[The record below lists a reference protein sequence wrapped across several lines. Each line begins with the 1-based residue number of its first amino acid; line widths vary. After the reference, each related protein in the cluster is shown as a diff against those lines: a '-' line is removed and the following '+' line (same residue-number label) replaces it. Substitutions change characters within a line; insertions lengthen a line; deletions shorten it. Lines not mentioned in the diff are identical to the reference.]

1 MLNDFLYVVWDCDP
15 VMFSIGAFELRY
27 YGLAWALT
35 LLFGER
41 FFTAFAKREGFG
53 SQIIE
58 TGFIWIALGAVLGA
72 RLGHCLFYDFSYY
85 IVRPWEIITGIRDG
99 GMASHGSALGM
110 LLGMWITARKYKMP
124 YVWWLD
130 RIMIPVSIGG
140 AMVRI
145 GNLINSEIV
154 GHITDVPWGFKFVRN
169 FPNIPIESIPVQHP
183 SQLYEALCYL
193 VTFVILMWMY
203 YKLDMGRRRPGIMFG
218 IGLIGIFVTRFFI
231 EFFKVNQEAF
241 EEGMWLNMG
250 QTLSIPFI
258 IMSAWVLWQ
267 AAHGKFRV
275 GVPDK
280 YSKEQKQEPKG
291 KNKRR

>member
-15 VMFSIGAFELRY
+15 VMFSIGSVELRY

-35 LLFGER
+35 LLLGER
-41 FFTAFAKREGFG
+41 FFTAFARREGFG
-53 SQIIE
+53 PQIVE
-58 TGFIWIALGAVLGA
+58 TGFLWIAFGAVIGA

-85 IVRPWEIITGIRDG
+85 ISHPIEIITGLRDG

-110 LLGMWITARKYKMP
+110 LFGMWVTSRKYKMP

-130 RIMIPVSIGG
+130 RIMIPVAIGG

-154 GHITDVPWGFKFVRN
+154 GSVTDVPWGFKFLRLYPGVAVEN
-169 FPNIPIESIPVQHP
+169 VPVQHP
-183 SQLYEALCYL
+183 SQLYEALCYII
-193 VTFVILMWMY
+193 TFVILMWMY
-203 YKLDMGRRRPGIMFG
+203 YKKDVARRRAGMMFG
-218 IGLIGIFVTRFFI
+218 VGLIGIFVTRFFI

-241 EEGMWLNMG
+241 EEAMALNMG

-258 IMSAWVLWQ
+258 LLAAWVLWQ
-267 AAHGKFRV
+267 GAKGRFRV
-275 GVPDK
+275 GYPDK
-280 YSKEQKQEPKG
+280 YSKAPAEDKK
-291 KNKRR
+291 KR

>member
-15 VMFSIGAFELRY
+15 VMFSICSVEFRY

-35 LLFGER
+35 LLLGER
-41 FFTAFAKREGFG
+41 FFSAFARREGFG
-53 SQIIE
+53 PQIVE
-58 TGFIWIALGAVLGA
+58 TGFLWIALGAVIGA

-85 IVRPWEIITGIRDG
+85 ISHPVEIITGLRDG

-140 AMVRI
+140 VIVRI

-154 GHITDVPWGFKFVRN
+154 GRVTDLPWGFKFVNN
-169 FPNIPIESIPVQHP
+169 FPGLPIEEVPVQHP
-183 SQLYEALCYL
+183 SQIYEALCYL
-193 VTFVILMWMY
+193 ITFGLLMWMY
-203 YKLDMGRRRPGIMFG
+203 YKKDLARHRAGMMFG
-218 IGLIGIFVTRFFI
+218 VGLIGIFATRIII

-241 EEGMWLNMG
+241 EEGMFLNMG
-250 QTLSIPFI
+250 QMLSIPFVI
-258 IMSAWVLWQ
+258 LAVWVLWQ
-267 AAHGKFRV
+267 GAKGRFRV
-275 GVPDK
+275 GYPDK
-280 YSKEQKQEPKG
+280 YSKAPVADKKH
-291 KNKRR
+291 K